1 MLGFRA
7 RGNRPDLRRI
17 PASLPLAARM
27 VAAAPVA
34 VLSVAAA
41 LAQTASEVTPPSFE
55 PQLRRM
61 PGTLAFSGEPGLAA
75 PEGADRLSISIAKVD
90 VAGTLP
96 GLEAETRALEQRLTR
111 GPIAVSEIF
120 EAASAL
126 EEAYVNAGFVLARV
140 VLPAQNLA
148 DGGTLRLV
156 VVDGFVESVDTNAVP
171 AQVRDRLERL
181 TDSLIGKRGL
191 KHSELERQVLLAGDT
206 YGIALESALATGTR
220 PGGTIVIL
228 KPAYREITGFIGF
241 DNFQS
246 DDLGT
251 WSLDAGL
258 EFNGFLGLGEVFYI
272 RGSGYPGGPFS
283 DDGFFSE
290 YPLYRV
296 LAAGAVIPLNADGL
310 SFNLELTRSDTG
322 EEYLDTPTSSVF
334 KRASARLFYPVVRSR
349 AFNLTTQIGLDLE
362 SDTFDIRAD
371 AGDIPVYDDRLS
383 VLRAAADASWL
394 RPDGSAIDTG
404 AIFSV
409 GLDALGARAEEDTVD
424 GTPLSRQG
432 ANVDFNKI
440 ELYGNYRRP
449 VGEDF
454 VLLLHARGQYSFGDP
469 LLISEQI
476 GIANFDEIS
485 TLGEGTL
492 NGDSGWVVRGEIV
505 RPVELDMADRP
516 IGLRPYAFASTGA
529 VYLEEPQFGEAATVR
544 ADAYGIGVET
554 ILVRDPA
561 FSTASVRLELGR
573 GYRDDGGED
582 GTRLS
587 VVGSF
592 RF

>member
-1 MLGFRA
+1 M
-7 RGNRPDLRRI
+7 PDCGRTGSK
-17 PASLPLAARM
+17 AGGEAVSLPSLRALVFALPL
-27 VAAAPVA
+27 VALPFATG
-34 VLSVAAA
+34 
-41 LAQTASEVTPPSFE
+41 LAQTASEVTPPSFQ
-55 PQLRRM
+55 PPLQSM
-61 PGTLAFSGEPGLAA
+61 TGTLAFSGAPGLAA
-75 PEGADRLSISIAKVD
+75 PEGAERLSITIGA
-90 VAGTLP
+90 VAVEGTLP
-96 GLEAETRALEQRLTR
+96 GLEAETRALEARLTR
-111 GPIAVSEIF
+111 GPIPVSEIF
-120 EAASAL
+120 QAATAL

-140 VLPAQNLA
+140 VLPAQNLRN
-148 DGGTLRLV
+148 GGTLRIV
-156 VVDGFVESVDTNAVP
+156 VVDGFVESVDTTAVP
-171 AQVRDRLERL
+171 AEVRDRLQRL
-181 TDSLIGKRGL
+181 TNSLIGKRGL
-191 KHSELERQVLLAGDT
+191 QRAELERQVLLAGDT

-220 PGGTIVIL
+220 PGGTIVVL
-228 KPAYREITGFIGF
+228 KPSYRKITGFLGF
-241 DNFQS
+241 DNFQG

-251 WSLDAGL
+251 WSLDGGV
-258 EFNGFLGLGEVFYI
+258 EFNGFLGLGEVFYF

-334 KRASARLFYPVVRSR
+334 KRASARLYYPAVRSR
-349 AFNLTTQIGLDLE
+349 AFNLTTQVGLDLE

-383 VLRAAADASWL
+383 VLRAALDASWL

-404 AIFSV
+404 GIFSV
-409 GLDALGARAEEDTVD
+409 GLDAFGARAEADTVD

-432 ANVDFNKI
+432 AGVDFNKI
-440 ELYGNYRRP
+440 ELYGDYRRP
-449 VGEDF
+449 VAENY

-469 LLISEQI
+469 LLIAEQI

-485 TLGEGTL
+485 TLDEGTL
-492 NGDSGWVVRGEIV
+492 NGDSGWVVRGELV
-505 RPVELDMADRP
+505 RPVKLEMADRP
-516 IGLRPYAFASTGA
+516 IGLRPYLFAATGA
-529 VYLEEPQFGEAATVR
+529 VYLEEPQFGEVSTVR

-573 GYRDDGGED
+573 GYRNDGRDD